1 MNIKRLLAA
10 ISIVAGLA
18 ASHAAQSA
26 FVYSLDAIGG
36 DGLPDFVLTVPA
48 LISTDPT
55 EFQLTDFDSITLPAQ
70 WLPVETVRFGNP
82 TGANANSDTT
92 VNFIFTNNQGS
103 SGFFWTNQNAFTGP
117 GAYCAGFIGCNNTAA
132 IMTISEAA
140 TAVPEPGALAL
151 LGVALAGLA
160 WSRRRG

>member
-1 MNIKRLLAA
+1 MSIKRLLAA
-10 ISIVAGLA
+10 IAIVAGLA
-18 ASHAAQSA
+18 TSQAAQSA
-26 FVYSLDAIGG
+26 FVYSLDASGG
-36 DGLPDFVLTVPA
+36 PPDFVLTVPA
-48 LISTDPT
+48 LISADPT
-55 EFQLTDFDSITLPAQ
+55 DFQLTDFDSITLPAQ

-92 VNFIFTNNQGS
+92 VNFIFANSQGS
-103 SGFFWTNQNAFTGP
+103 SGFFWSNQNAFTGP
-117 GAYCAGFIGCNNTAA
+117 GVYCAGFIGCGNTAA
-132 IMTISEAA
+132 IMTISEVG

>member
-1 MNIKRLLAA
+1 MSIKRLLAT
-10 ISIVAGLA
+10 IGIVAGLA
-18 ASHAAQSA
+18 ASQAAQSA
-26 FVYSLDAIGG
+26 FVYSLDATGG
-36 DGLPDFVLTVPA
+36 APDFVLTVPA

-55 EFQLTDFDSITLPAQ
+55 EFQLTDFDSITLPAN
-70 WLPVETVRFGNP
+70 WSVATVRFGNP
-82 TGANANSDTT
+82 TGANANFDTT
-92 VNFIFTNNQGS
+92 VNFIFANNQGS

-117 GAYCAGFIGCNNTAA
+117 GVYCAGGIGCGNTAA
-132 IMTISEAA
+132 IMTISEVG